1 MSSDISL
8 RRFYVCLKIQ
18 NCFTHRIYINRLSFV
33 DGTSELSTKHR
44 KDTALVIM
52 ERRNMLW
59 PIFKREQKR
68 GSHVRLKEN
77 KLYVNGQ
84 RIYPEDVVQS

>member
-1 MSSDISL
+1 M
-8 RRFYVCLKIQ
+8 CLKIQ

-44 KDTALVIM
+44 KDTALEIM

-59 PIFKREQKR
+59 PIFKREQR
-68 GSHVRLKEN
+68 RVSHVRLN
-77 KLYVNGQ
+77 KGNNKITELRTILQ
-84 RIYPEDVVQS
+84 RESQNS